1 MSEIEHVL
9 DDMRKTSEHVTELES
24 ALYDRAS
31 PSVPTRKTKLRS
43 APRPALLK
51 HRPIRGILAALDAFR
66 PVEKPERSL
75 YWRRRQV
82 VDQLRAKQQFLQET
96 RKQLRR
102 SERSVDELTAAIRT
116 AKMH

>member
-24 ALYDRAS
+24 ALHDRTS
-31 PSVPTRKTKLRS
+31 PSVPTRKIKLRPS
-43 APRPALLK
+43 SRPTLLK
-51 HRPIRGILAALDAFR
+51 HRPVRGILAALEAFR
-66 PVEKPERSL
+66 PVEKPEQSP

-102 SERSVDELTAAIRT
+102 SERSVDALTAAIRI
-116 AKMH
+116 AKIH

>member
-1 MSEIEHVL
+1 MNEIELVL

-24 ALYDRAS
+24 VVHHRAS
-31 PSVPTRKTKLRS
+31 PSVPTRKIKQRP
-43 APRPALLK
+43 APRPTLLK
-51 HRPIRGILAALDAFR
+51 HRPIRGILAALEAFR
-66 PVEKPERSL
+66 LAEKPEQSS

-102 SERSVDELTAAIRT
+102 SERSVDALTAAIRI
-116 AKMH
+116 AKTH